1 VTRYLL
7 DTNVISELRKSRP
20 HGAVLAW
27 IESLRPEQI
36 LVSAVTVGEIQA
48 GVELTRR
55 QNAPKAR
62 EIEDWLNYVETVFA
76 FLPMDPACFREW
88 ARLMAGKPTT
98 LREDGMIAATA
109 AVHGLTVA
117 TRDERDFKQLGVYVV
132 NPFKAT

>member
-7 DTNVISELRKSRP
+7 DTNIISELRKSRP

-36 LVSAVTVGEIQA
+36 FVSAVTVGEIQA
-48 GVELTRR
+48 GVELTRT

-88 ARLMAGKPTT
+88 ARLMAGKSTT

-109 AVHGLTVA
+109 AVHRLTVA
-117 TRDERDFKQLGVYVV
+117 TRDEKNFKQLGVRVV

>member
-1 VTRYLL
+1 MTRYLL

-36 LVSAVTVGEIQA
+36 FVSAVTVGEIQA

-55 QNAPKAR
+55 QNASKAR

-76 FLPMDPACFREW
+76 FLPMDPACFRAW
-88 ARLMAGKPTT
+88 SRFMAGKPTT
-98 LREDGMIAATA
+98 LREDSMIAATA
-109 AVHGLTVA
+109 AVHRLTVA
-117 TRDERDFKQLGVYVV
+117 TRDEKDFKHLGVRVV

>member
-7 DTNVISELRKSRP
+7 DTNVVSELRKSRP

-27 IESLRPEQI
+27 IESLGPEQI
-36 LVSAVTVGEIQA
+36 FVSAVTVGEIQA
-48 GVELTRR
+48 GVEPTRR
-55 QNAPKAR
+55 QNASKAR

-117 TRDERDFKQLGVYVV
+117 TRDEKDFKHLGVRVV